1 MNYGLLPI
9 MLTSTV
15 GVMQKALIITLFLLL
30 TGCAAAPTQEMS
42 DARQAVRAAQ
52 DAGADQHA
60 PETLKDAE
68 NNLDRAGAE
77 LNNRD
82 FREAR
87 KDAVAAKT
95 HAINAQEMTLAIS
108 SAVAAVD
115 KALERG
121 VLSLETDQLLKRAQL
136 AASEGDVQ
144 MAVRL
149 ANEARNLADQ
159 DLRLEK

>member
-1 MNYGLLPI
+1 
-9 MLTSTV
+9 
-15 GVMQKALIITLFLLL
+15 MQKALIITLLLL
-30 TGCAAAPTQEMS
+30 FVGCAVAPTQEMS

-52 DAGADQHA
+52 DAGANRHA

-68 NNLDRAGAE
+68 KQLDRAGAE
-77 LNNRD
+77 LHNHD

-87 KDAVAAKT
+87 KDAVAAKAY
-95 HAINAQEMTLAIS
+95 AINAQEMTLAIG
-108 SAVAAVD
+108 SATKAVD
-115 KALERG
+115 KARELG
-121 VLSLETDQLLKRAQL
+121 VLSEETDQLLKRAQL